1 MEVTQMKNALLSAA
15 ALMVLGLAPAMA
27 AGPVLGRI
35 SYIYPDGH
43 RLILDGQKEYNL
55 APGVDVS
62 RLGVAEFVQLTL
74 GGNNMVTAVS
84 PGPASLAGS
93 WAPRSNQ
100 S

>member
-1 MEVTQMKNALLSAA
+1 MQMKNALLSAA
-15 ALMVLGLAPAMA
+15 ALIVLGAAAAMA

-43 RLILDGQKEYNL
+43 HLILDGQKEYTL
-55 APGVDVS
+55 APGVDSS

-74 GGNNMVTAVS
+74 GANNVVTAVS
-84 PGPASLAGS
+84 PGPADQAAY
-93 WAPRSNQ
+93 WAPRGGQ